1 MEMDKEQFKK
11 LMEQLEKLNENLGD
25 IANELH
31 SLDNTLDLIQ
41 TKMKPKAHFEV

>member
-25 IANELH
+25 IAGELN

-41 TKMKPKAHFEV
+41 AKMKPKADFRV